1 MQEHHRA
8 FALESY
14 RQIRSEVSVLLAR
27 IENLFRY
34 ALVVSATVF
43 AWVLTQAFGTSS
55 SAPAVSCL
63 KLPKDALVLAWWI
76 PFSFVVL
83 SGLIVLITHMRVL
96 QMGEFLKK
104 CEEYLGDP
112 KLSWECYLQ
121 PKLPIFTT
129 GTVLAW
135 GCMLWGTYHA
145 ACTGLAYIS
154 LNLCQNNS

>member
-14 RQIRSEVSVLLAR
+14 KQIRSEVSVLLAR

-43 AWVLTQAFGTSS
+43 AWVLTQAFGTTSHEN
-55 SAPAVSCL
+55 AVSCL
-63 KLPKDALVLAWWI
+63 RLPKNALALAWWI

-83 SGLIVLITHMRVL
+83 SGLVVLVTHIRVM
-96 QMGEFLKK
+96 QMGDFLRR
-104 CEEYLGDP
+104 CEEALGDLE
-112 KLSWECYLQ
+112 LSWECYLK

-135 GCMLWGTYHA
+135 VCMLLGTYCA
-145 ACTGLAYIS
+145 AGIGLSYLS
-154 LNLCQNNS
+154 LDFCQAKG